1 MSNDLLKQLEA
12 KINEAIETIEFSR
25 MEITDLKEKNDELE
39 NRYED
44 WEQRLSSLIEKFEQL
59 EDVEAVEV
67 EAEVD
72 TSIQKDEEAEEVVA
86 EEAET
91 EEVEAEEVVAVETEM
106 RRLRRIRKYL
116 KEMKLKG
123 PLLVPVQIHTLKPR
137 DPHNTTHD
145 ANDVFQIYHN
155 FLHCSF
161 AFIFNCEGNKK
172 SVSSQTSPLAVYKP
186 ALCKP
191 GVSSVSPGTSI
202 SWITFS

>member
-86 EEAET
+86 EET
-91 EEVEAEEVVAVETEM
+91 EADEVEAEEVVAVETE
-106 RRLRRIRKYL
+106 
-116 KEMKLKG
+116 EAEAD
-123 PLLVPVQIHTLKPR
+123 T
-137 DPHNTTHD
+137 DTEE
-145 ANDVFQIYHN
+145 F
-155 FLHCSF
+155 
-161 AFIFNCEGNKK
+161 EGDEIEG
-172 SVSSQTSPLAVYKP
+172 STFGTSADSYTEAPGSSQHYA
-186 ALCKP
+186 
-191 GVSSVSPGTSI
+191 
-202 SWITFS
+202 

>member
-59 EDVEAVEV
+59 EDVEDVEV

-86 EEAET
+86 VEA
-91 EEVEAEEVVAVETEM
+91 EEVEAEEVVAVETEDVGGGGGYG
-106 RRLRRIRKYL
+106 RI
-116 KEMKLKG
+116 
-123 PLLVPVQIHTLKPR
+123 
-137 DPHNTTHD
+137 
-145 ANDVFQIYHN
+145 
-155 FLHCSF
+155 
-161 AFIFNCEGNKK
+161 
-172 SVSSQTSPLAVYKP
+172 
-186 ALCKP
+186 
-191 GVSSVSPGTSI
+191 
-202 SWITFS
+202 

>member
-86 EEAET
+86 EEAE
-91 EEVEAEEVVAVETEM
+91 EVEAEEVVALEMEDEEAEADTKEFEGDEIEGSTFGTSADSYTEAP
-106 RRLRRIRKYL
+106 
-116 KEMKLKG
+116 G
-123 PLLVPVQIHTLKPR
+123 
-137 DPHNTTHD
+137 
-145 ANDVFQIYHN
+145 
-155 FLHCSF
+155 
-161 AFIFNCEGNKK
+161 
-172 SVSSQTSPLAVYKP
+172 SSQHYA
-186 ALCKP
+186 
-191 GVSSVSPGTSI
+191 
-202 SWITFS
+202 

>member
-86 EEAET
+86 EET
-91 EEVEAEEVVAVETEM
+91 EAEEVVAEETEEEEV
-106 RRLRRIRKYL
+106 RRIRKNL

-145 ANDVFQIYHN
+145 SNEVFQIYHN
-155 FLHCSF
+155 FLHYSF

-202 SWITFS
+202 SWVTFS

>member
-1 MSNDLLKQLEA
+1 MSNDLLKQLEV

-86 EEAET
+86 EET
-91 EEVEAEEVVAVETEM
+91 EAEEVVAVETEETEVDTDTDTEEFEGDE
-106 RRLRRIRKYL
+106 I
-116 KEMKLKG
+116 KG
-123 PLLVPVQIHTLKPR
+123 ST
-137 DPHNTTHD
+137 
-145 ANDVFQIYHN
+145 F
-155 FLHCSF
+155 
-161 AFIFNCEGNKK
+161 G
-172 SVSSQTSPLAVYKP
+172 TSADSYTE
-186 ALCKP
+186 A
-191 GVSSVSPGTSI
+191 PGTSQHYA
-202 SWITFS
+202 

>member
-67 EAEVD
+67 EAEVN

-86 EEAET
+86 EEAEV
-91 EEVEAEEVVAVETEM
+91 EEVEAEEVVAVETED
-106 RRLRRIRKYL
+106 
-116 KEMKLKG
+116 EEAE
-123 PLLVPVQIHTLKPR
+123 VDTEE
-137 DPHNTTHD
+137 
-145 ANDVFQIYHN
+145 F
-155 FLHCSF
+155 
-161 AFIFNCEGNKK
+161 EGDEIEG
-172 SVSSQTSPLAVYKP
+172 STFGTSADSYTEAPGSSQHYA
-186 ALCKP
+186 
-191 GVSSVSPGTSI
+191 
-202 SWITFS
+202 

>member
-44 WEQRLSSLIEKFEQL
+44 WEQRLSTLIEKFEQL

-86 EEAET
+86 EEAEA
-91 EEVEAEEVVAVETEM
+91 EEVEAEEVVAVETED
-106 RRLRRIRKYL
+106 
-116 KEMKLKG
+116 EEAEAD
-123 PLLVPVQIHTLKPR
+123 TEE
-137 DPHNTTHD
+137 
-145 ANDVFQIYHN
+145 F
-155 FLHCSF
+155 
-161 AFIFNCEGNKK
+161 EG
-172 SVSSQTSPLAVYKP
+172 SPFGTSADSYTEAPGSSQHYA
-186 ALCKP
+186 
-191 GVSSVSPGTSI
+191 
-202 SWITFS
+202 

>member
-59 EDVEAVEV
+59 EDVEAVEAVEV

-86 EEAET
+86 EETES
-91 EEVEAEEVVAVETEM
+91 EEVEADEVVAVETEDEEAEA
-106 RRLRRIRKYL
+106 YT
-116 KEMKLKG
+116 EE
-123 PLLVPVQIHTLKPR
+123 
-137 DPHNTTHD
+137 
-145 ANDVFQIYHN
+145 F
-155 FLHCSF
+155 
-161 AFIFNCEGNKK
+161 EGDKIEG
-172 SVSSQTSPLAVYKP
+172 STFGTSADSYTEAPGSSQHYA
-186 ALCKP
+186 
-191 GVSSVSPGTSI
+191 
-202 SWITFS
+202 

>member
-86 EEAET
+86 EEAEA
-91 EEVEAEEVVAVETEM
+91 EEVEAEEVVAVETE
-106 RRLRRIRKYL
+106 
-116 KEMKLKG
+116 EAEAD
-123 PLLVPVQIHTLKPR
+123 TEE
-137 DPHNTTHD
+137 
-145 ANDVFQIYHN
+145 F
-155 FLHCSF
+155 
-161 AFIFNCEGNKK
+161 EGDEIEG
-172 SVSSQTSPLAVYKP
+172 STFGTSADSYTEAPGSSQHYA
-186 ALCKP
+186 
-191 GVSSVSPGTSI
+191 
-202 SWITFS
+202 

>member
-25 MEITDLKEKNDELE
+25 MEITDLKVKNDELE

-91 EEVEAEEVVAVETEM
+91 EEVEAEEVVAVETEA
-106 RRLRRIRKYL
+106 
-116 KEMKLKG
+116 EEAEAD
-123 PLLVPVQIHTLKPR
+123 TEE
-137 DPHNTTHD
+137 
-145 ANDVFQIYHN
+145 F
-155 FLHCSF
+155 
-161 AFIFNCEGNKK
+161 EGEKIEG
-172 SVSSQTSPLAVYKP
+172 STFGTSADSYTEAPGSSQHYA
-186 ALCKP
+186 
-191 GVSSVSPGTSI
+191 
-202 SWITFS
+202 

>member
-86 EEAET
+86 EET
-91 EEVEAEEVVAVETEM
+91 EAEEVVAVETEVDTDT
-106 RRLRRIRKYL
+106 
-116 KEMKLKG
+116 EE
-123 PLLVPVQIHTLKPR
+123 
-137 DPHNTTHD
+137 
-145 ANDVFQIYHN
+145 F
-155 FLHCSF
+155 
-161 AFIFNCEGNKK
+161 EGDEIEG
-172 SVSSQTSPLAVYKP
+172 STFGTSADSYTEAPGSSQHYA
-186 ALCKP
+186 
-191 GVSSVSPGTSI
+191 
-202 SWITFS
+202 

>member
-67 EAEVD
+67 EAEVN

-86 EEAET
+86 EEAES
-91 EEVEAEEVVAVETEM
+91 EEVEAEEVVAVETED
-106 RRLRRIRKYL
+106 
-116 KEMKLKG
+116 E
-123 PLLVPVQIHTLKPR
+123 
-137 DPHNTTHD
+137 D
-145 ANDVFQIYHN
+145 AEADTEEF
-155 FLHCSF
+155 
-161 AFIFNCEGNKK
+161 EGDKIEG
-172 SVSSQTSPLAVYKP
+172 STFGTSADSYTEAPGSSQHYA
-186 ALCKP
+186 
-191 GVSSVSPGTSI
+191 
-202 SWITFS
+202 